1 MERGGGGSSSGGGS
15 GLGEDNR
22 CACGRTLQMV
32 GVHVTPTTGGQF
44 ELRVASTDSIEFLRR
59 LVSKRLRVP
68 KERICLLYRDR
79 HLREGTLEENSIL
92 DGARI
97 TLLPSVETGLL
108 TQRPEQS
115 VMQALESLNDGQ
127 VNDFL
132 TGKAPLNLTM
142 RLGDHMMLIQLQLST
157 VSPGGSRKTRLQPT
171 HSHSHTHT
179 HAHTHAHAHS
189 HTHNHT
195 HTHNHSHN
203 HDHGGAAR
211 TSTHTHPLT
220 PPYTPHTT
228 CSGYSPVHTAH
239 VSSQSTIPASMTINP
254 SQTMSSTST
263 ASNTPTRA
271 NSPSSPSSL
280 SSSSSSPSSTSA
292 TLHNHQHNLLH
303 HHHLHHYSM
312 GCGSPSSPP
321 PPYLATPPHH
331 HHHHHHHH
339 RPTPGSPSTPNSPT
353 SSSSSGSNSSSPS
366 GFGYDGELPVRG
378 CPHRGEDT
386 DPRASL
392 DTKALAEASRNL
404 TQTLKQLSSEVLTSK
419 PEPKE
424 DTVTPHEVAAAS
436 LGSLGGN
443 SSSSSSSTGN
453 GSSSGSSSSSSSS
466 SNSSNSGS
474 GGFSNNSSSSSNSS
488 SNNSFGGV
496 RKQGAII
503 ESMHHHG
510 KGVYSGTFSGT
521 LNPALQDRQGRP
533 KRDISTIIHILNDLL
548 CATPQYRRH
557 STSISVSTSTPTT
570 IRNRNNGGNAKRGTQ
585 QMSDVST
592 SGLQSQ
598 DSMTDAYGRKSAD
611 SAQNVDQDSGD
622 ENQAMRTKVE
632 QLRMIM
638 EQRRAR
644 RKARRDAR
652 ARPYPHTAASWSTDT
667 SVPTVV
673 TTSGTAATST
683 TQAMD
688 VDSGKADG
696 ADPTTLCE
704 LNSETVVA

>member
-1 MERGGGGSSSGGGS
+1 M
-15 GLGEDNR
+15 
-22 CACGRTLQMV
+22 
-32 GVHVTPTTGGQF
+32 
-44 ELRVASTDSIEFLRR
+44 
-59 LVSKRLRVP
+59 
-68 KERICLLYRDR
+68 
-79 HLREGTLEENSIL
+79 

-171 HSHSHTHT
+171 HSHTHTHAHTHNHAHTHTHTHSHTHT
-179 HAHTHAHAHS
+179 HAHTHS
-189 HTHNHT
+189 HL
-195 HTHNHSHN
+195 
-203 HDHGGAAR
+203 DHGGAAR
-211 TSTHTHPLT
+211 TSAHAHALT
-220 PPYTPHTT
+220 PPYTPHAT
-228 CSGYSPVHTAH
+228 CSGYSPVHTSH
-239 VSSQSTIPASMTINP
+239 LSSQSSIPASVTINP
-254 SQTMSSTST
+254 SQTASSNST
-263 ASNTPTRA
+263 VS
-271 NSPSSPSSL
+271 NSPSSPSST
-280 SSSSSSPSSTSA
+280 SSSTSSSPSSASA
-292 TLHNHQHNLLH
+292 TLHHQHNLLH
-303 HHHLHHYSM
+303 HYHHHHHHSM

-339 RPTPGSPSTPNSPT
+339 LRPTPGTPTTPTSPT
-353 SSSSSGSNSSSPS
+353 SSSSSGSNTSSPS
-366 GFGYDGELPVRG
+366 GLGFDGELPVRG
-378 CPHRGEDT
+378 CPHRGEET

-419 PEPKE
+419 PEQKE
-424 DTVTPHEVAAAS
+424 DTITPHEVATAS
-436 LGSLGGN
+436 LGSLGG
-443 SSSSSSSTGN
+443 
-453 GSSSGSSSSSSSS
+453 SSSSSS
-466 SNSSNSGS
+466 SNSSSGNSSSSSTSSGS
-474 GGFSNNSSSSSNSS
+474 SSISSGSNGNGSGCSSGGGGSSSNSS
-488 SNNSFGGV
+488 SASSSSSSSSSGSGGIK
-496 RKQGAII
+496 KQGAII

-557 STSISVSTSTPTT
+557 STNISLSTSTPTT
-570 IRNRNNGGNAKRGTQ
+570 SRSKNSGGIAKRGTQ
-585 QMSDVST
+585 QNGGAST
-592 SGLQSQ
+592 SELHMQ
-598 DSMTDAYGRKSAD
+598 DSATHRNSGKCAD
-611 SAQNVDQDSGD
+611 NAQTMEHDSGD

-632 QLRMIM
+632 QLRLIM

-652 ARPYPHTAASWSTDT
+652 TRPYPHTSASWATDT

-673 TTSGTAATST
+673 ATSSTAPAST

-688 VDSGKADG
+688 VDGSKADG
-696 ADPTTLCE
+696 TDPATLCE